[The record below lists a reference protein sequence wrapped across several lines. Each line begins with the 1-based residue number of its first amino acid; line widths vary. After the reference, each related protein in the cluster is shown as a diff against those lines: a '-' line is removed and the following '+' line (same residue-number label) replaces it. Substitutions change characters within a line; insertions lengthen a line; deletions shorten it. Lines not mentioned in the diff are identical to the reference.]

1 MCGFLCLPV
10 AVSCDVQCVVGAL
23 DESINV
29 SSRPLA
35 FCFHLRRQEKDS
47 KLYVCCQIPT
57 LVLLGMRETVPRVG
71 TADKVTGRFSAQDG
85 QVSVVVGFG
94 PREGILEGSRR
105 PEHGNHCTHSFS
117 LTLLPHSSALL
128 NCRLHSES

>member
-10 AVSCDVQCVVGAL
+10 AVSCDVQCVVGAT

-29 SSRPLA
+29 SSQPLA

-47 KLYVCCQIPT
+47 KLYVCRQIPM
-57 LVLLGMRETVPRVG
+57 LVLLGMRETVHRVG
-71 TADKVTGRFSAQDG
+71 TADKVAGRFSAQDG

-94 PREGILEGSRR
+94 PRGGDPGGLEEARAWQTLH
-105 PEHGNHCTHSFS
+105 PVF
-117 LTLLPHSSALL
+117 LLPFSPIP
-128 NCRLHSES
+128 LHC

>member
-10 AVSCDVQCVVGAL
+10 AVSCDVQCVVGAT

-29 SSRPLA
+29 SSQPLA

-47 KLYVCCQIPT
+47 KLYVCRQIPM

-71 TADKVTGRFSAQDG
+71 TADKVAGRFSAQDG
-85 QVSVVVGFG
+85 QVSGWSALAPV
-94 PREGILEGSRR
+94 EGILEGWRR
-105 PEHGNHCTHSFS
+105 PEHGKHCTQFFS
-117 LTLLPHSSALL
+117 YPSPPFLCIAKL
-128 NCRLHSES
+128 

>member
-47 KLYVCCQIPT
+47 KLYVCHQIPT

-94 PREGILEGSRR
+94 LRGGNPGGLEEARAWQTLH
-105 PEHGNHCTHSFS
+105 PQFFS
-117 LTLLPHSSALL
+117 YPSPPFLCLAKL
-128 NCRLHSES
+128 